1 LDRFE
6 GDHAEVPALW
16 HLELANALAIGER
29 HKRIMPARSS
39 EFIALIGG
47 LPIVVD
53 EQTPS
58 FALGTGSVV
67 QFIEC
72 YPTVERQPVAS
83 TR

>member
-1 LDRFE
+1 
-6 GDHAEVPALW
+6 
-16 HLELANALAIGER
+16 LELADALAIGE
-29 HKRIMPARSS
+29 HNKRIMSARSS
-39 EFIALIGG
+39 VFIALIGG

-58 FALGTGSVV
+58 RALGTGSVV

>member
-1 LDRFE
+1 
-6 GDHAEVPALW
+6 LW

-29 HKRIMPARSS
+29 NKRIMPARSS

-58 FALGTGSVV
+58 LALGTGSVV

-72 YPTVERQPVAS
+72 FPTVERSRWPPRGRIDIAS
-83 TR
+83 DELP